1 MSETERAVP
10 GDEERELSAK
20 LVRQQAAAM
29 SASMDG
35 VAILDRRGRYLFVN
49 EAHARLYGYAAPS
62 EMEGLTYRDLYEEE
76 QLARLETEIMPE
88 FWRSGHWRGEAVG
101 RRRDGTTFPQ
111 ELSLSRI
118 DHGEGGG
125 QEMVCVARDITE
137 RKRAEE
143 EHGRLLQLE
152 KTARAE
158 AEAAS
163 RAKDE
168 FLAVVS
174 HELRTPMTAILGW
187 TWLLRSGDVAPA
199 ELGKALDV
207 IDRNMKLQAQIIED
221 LLDVSS
227 IVTGKLHLSVKTVD
241 LAAAVA
247 AAVDTVSGV
256 AERSSIVLK
265 TDLQSGVTVSGD
277 AHRLQQVFW
286 NLLSN
291 AIKFNRKDGAVRATL
306 GIAEGCAAV
315 TIEDDGE
322 GIDPALLP
330 EIFDPFRQGEDSLTR
345 EHRGLG
351 LGLAIVRH
359 LVELHGGSVS
369 AASGGRGKGASFTVL
384 LPLLDIPAPVKA
396 ARPQQAAPP
405 RPALKDA
412 LKGVAV
418 LVVDDEPDTVAVLG
432 ELLRHCGA
440 EVHSAL
446 SAGEALEVIRKS
458 QPKLLLCDLAMPGE
472 DGFSLIRKL
481 RDMTGGGRIRA
492 LALSARA
499 RDDDRERAL
508 EAGFD
513 RFLAKPAE
521 LDVIV
526 AHLRELAAL

>member
-1 MSETERAVP
+1 MTRPDAEAGEK
-10 GDEERELSAK
+10 GELAGK
-20 LVRQQAAAM
+20 LLRQQAAAM
-29 SASMDG
+29 RASMDG
-35 VAILDRRGRYLFVN
+35 VAILDRRGLFLFVN
-49 EAHARLYGYAAPS
+49 EAHARVYGYASP
-62 EMEGLTYRDLYEEE
+62 EELVGRTYRDLYDEA
-76 QLARLETEIMPE
+76 QLARLEKEIMPA
-88 FWRSGHWRGEAVG
+88 FWRAGHWRGELIG
-101 RRRDGTTFPQ
+101 RRRDGSTFPQ
-111 ELSLSRI
+111 EISLSRI
-118 DHGEGGG
+118 DHDGGAAA
-125 QEMVCVARDITE
+125 QEMVCVVRDITE
-137 RKRAEE
+137 RKRAED
-143 EHGRLLQLE
+143 EHGRLLTLE

-187 TWLLRSGDVAPA
+187 TWLLRSGDVAPH

-227 IVTGKLHLSVKTVD
+227 IVTGKLHLAVKPVE
-241 LAAAVA
+241 LAAVLGTAVETVRA
-247 AAVDTVSGV
+247 AAEQGKIKLET
-256 AERSSIVLK
+256 EI
-265 TDLQSGVTVSGD
+265 QSGLTVSGD
-277 AHRLQQVFW
+277 SHRLQQVCW

-291 AIKFNRKDGAVRATL
+291 AIKFNKPGGTVRAL
-306 GIAEGCAAV
+306 VGVAEGCAALTV
-315 TIEDDGE
+315 EDDGM
-322 GIDPALLP
+322 GIEPAVLP
-330 EIFDPFRQGEDSLTR
+330 EIFDPFRQAEDSLTR

-369 AASGGRGKGASFTVL
+369 AASAGKGKGASFTVL
-384 LPLLDIPAPVKA
+384 LPLLEVRESARGAAKA
-396 ARPQQAAPP
+396 LPGHPP
-405 RPALKDA
+405 RAALKDA
-412 LKGVAV
+412 LKGVTV
-418 LVVDDEPDTVAVLG
+418 LVVDDEPDTVAVMS

-440 EVHSAL
+440 QVSTAL
-446 SAGEALEVIRKS
+446 NAGEALEELRKTR
-458 QPKLLLCDLAMPGE
+458 PKLLLCDLAMPGE
-472 DGFSLIRKL
+472 DGYSLIRKL
-481 RDMTGGGRIRA
+481 RDMTGGGKIRA

-526 AHLRELAAL
+526 AYLRELAGL

>member
-1 MSETERAVP
+1 MSEPKQDADQLA
-10 GDEERELSAK
+10 GK
-20 LVRQQAAAM
+20 LLRQQAAAM
-29 SASMDG
+29 RASMDG
-35 VAILDRRGRYLFVN
+35 MAILDKSGRFVFLN
-49 EAHARLYGYAAPS
+49 EAHARVYGYAAPEELVGKS
-62 EMEGLTYRDLYEEE
+62 YRDLYEAE
-76 QLARLETEIMPE
+76 QLARLEKEIMPE

-101 RRRDGTTFPQ
+101 RRVDGTTFPQ

-118 DHGEGGG
+118 DHENGGV
-125 QEMVCVARDITE
+125 QEMICVVRDITE
-137 RKRAEE
+137 RKLAEG

-187 TWLLRSGDVAPA
+187 TWLLRSGDVAPD

-227 IVTGKLHLSVKTVD
+227 IVTGKLHLAVKPVE
-241 LAAAVA
+241 LSAVVA
-247 AAVDTVSGV
+247 AAAETVRGAADKAGITMDLSSAPGV
-256 AERSSIVLK
+256 F
-265 TDLQSGVTVSGD
+265 VSGD

-286 NLLSN
+286 NLLTN
-291 AIKFNRKDGAVRATL
+291 GIKFNRQGGRVKAEVAV
-306 GIAEGCAAV
+306 AEGCAAV
-315 TIEDDGE
+315 SVEDDGQ
-322 GIDPALLP
+322 GIEPSLLP
-330 EIFDPFRQGEDSLTR
+330 ELFDPFRQGEDSLTR
-345 EHRGLG
+345 QHRGLG

-369 AASGGRGKGASFTVL
+369 AASAGRGKGSTFTIL
-384 LPLLDIPAPVKA
+384 LPLLDARKPAGSAKA
-396 ARPQQAAPP
+396 AAQAAPP

-412 LKGVAV
+412 LKDITV
-418 LVVDDEPDTVAVLG
+418 LVVDDEPDTVAVLA
-432 ELLRHCGA
+432 ELLHHCGA
-440 EVHSAL
+440 KVSTAIN
-446 SAGEALEVIRKS
+446 AKDALELIRTR
-458 QPKLLLCDLAMPGE
+458 QPRLLLCDLAMPGE
-472 DGFSLIRKL
+472 DGYSLIRKV
-481 RDMTGGGRIRA
+481 RDMTGGGKLRA

-499 RDDDRERAL
+499 GDNDRDRAL

-526 AHLRELAAL
+526 AHLKELAK

>member
-1 MSETERAVP
+1 MTEISRA
-10 GDEERELSAK
+10 
-20 LVRQQAAAM
+20 VRQQAAAM

-35 VAILDRRGRYLFVN
+35 VAILDRHGRYIFVN
-49 EAHARLYGYAAPS
+49 EAHARLYGYASPQ
-62 EMEGLTYRDLYEEE
+62 ELLGRTYRDLYEPG
-76 QLARLETEIMPE
+76 QLDRLEGEIMPE
-88 FWRSGHWRGEAVG
+88 FWRAGHWRGEAIG
-101 RRRDGTTFPQ
+101 RRRDGSTFPQ
-111 ELSLSRI
+111 EISLSRI
-118 DHGEGGG
+118 DHGVGDGDG
-125 QEMVCVARDITE
+125 QEMVCVVRDITE

-199 ELGKALDV
+199 EMGKALDV

-227 IVTGKLHLSVKTVD
+227 IVTGKLHLGVKSVD

-247 AAVDTVSGV
+247 AAVETVRV
-256 AERSSIVLK
+256 TADRAEIAVE
-265 TDLQSGVTVSGD
+265 TDLHPGVTVSGD
-277 AHRLQQVFW
+277 AHRLQQVCW

-291 AIKFNRKDGAVRATL
+291 AIKFNRKKGVVRASL
-306 GIAEGCAAV
+306 GIAEGCAAI

-384 LPLLDIPAPVKA
+384 LPLLESASPATA
-396 ARPQQAAPP
+396 SHAQHAAPP

-412 LKGVAV
+412 LKDVTV
-418 LVVDDEPDTVAVLG
+418 LVVDDEPDTVAVLS

-440 EVHSAL
+440 TVLSAL
-446 SAGEALEVIRKS
+446 SAAEALEIVRTQ
-458 QPKLLLCDLAMPGE
+458 QPKVLLCDLAMPGE

-499 RDDDRERAL
+499 HDDDRDRAL

-526 AHLRELAAL
+526 AYLRELAGR